1 MELFMTRIIAVA
13 IPKGGT
19 GKTTTTINLGAAL
32 AERGQRVLLVDFDP
46 SGALTQALGV
56 QSDGQ
61 TVYSAISAYLSSY
74 EPQLDSVIQTTDA
87 GVAVVP
93 ADARLNLAN
102 GQLVAVQRGENVLRN
117 LLLPIADHYD
127 VILIDTLPYLG
138 ILVDNALTAAQE
150 IIVPLQTEFLAT
162 LSVDLMIDH
171 VAVLRRSDPTASL
184 RITGILLTHAD
195 RTVMSRQVVAYT
207 RDELTTGRSVDA
219 PVFKTVIRRSVRF
232 AEAQAM
238 GKTILAY
245 DPQGEPA
252 QAYRA
257 LAQEVLD
264 AAPH

>member
-1 MELFMTRIIAVA
+1 MTRIIAVA

-32 AERGQRVLLVDFDP
+32 VERGQRVLLVDFDP

-56 QSDGQ
+56 HADGQ
-61 TVYSAISAYLSSY
+61 TIYSAIAAYLNTY
-74 EPQLDSVIQTTDA
+74 EPQLDQVIQQTGA
-87 GVAVVP
+87 GVDVVP

-102 GQLVAVQRGENVLRN
+102 GQLVAVQRGEYVLRN
-117 LLLPIADHYD
+117 LLLPVAARYD
-127 VILIDTLPYLG
+127 IILIDTLPYLG

-150 IIVPLQTEFLAT
+150 IILPLQTEFLAT

-171 VAVLRRSDPTASL
+171 VAILRRSDPTASL

-195 RTVMSRQVVAYT
+195 RTVMSRQVAAYT
-207 RDELTTGRSVDA
+207 RDELTAGRAVEA
-219 PVFKTVIRRSVRF
+219 PVFKAVIRRSVRF

-238 GKTILAY
+238 GKTILEY
-245 DPQGEPA
+245 DPQGDAA
-252 QAYRA
+252 QSYRA

-264 AAPH
+264 AAPR

>member
-1 MELFMTRIIAVA
+1 MTRIIAVA

-56 QSDGQ
+56 QADGK
-61 TVYSAISAYLSSY
+61 TIYTAIASYLNSY
-74 EPQLDSVIQTTDA
+74 EPQLDQVIQRTQVGLD
-87 GVAVVP
+87 VVP

-102 GQLVAVQRGENVLRN
+102 GQLVAVQRGEYVLRN
-117 LLLPIADHYD
+117 LLLPVTERYD
-127 VILIDTLPYLG
+127 IILIDTLPYLG
-138 ILVDNALTAAQE
+138 ILVDNALTTAQE
-150 IIVPLQTEFLAT
+150 IILPLQTEFLAT

-171 VAVLRRSDPTASL
+171 VAILRRSDPTAQL

-195 RTVMSRQVVAYT
+195 RTVMSRQVAAYT
-207 RDELTTGRSVDA
+207 RDELTTGRAVEA

-238 GKTILAY
+238 GKTILEY
-245 DPQGEPA
+245 DPQGEAA

-264 AAPH
+264 AATR

>member
-1 MELFMTRIIAVA
+1 MTRIIAVA

-32 AERGQRVLLVDFDP
+32 VEYGQRVLLVDFDP

-56 QSDGQ
+56 QGDGQ
-61 TVYSAISAYLSSY
+61 TIYSAIASYLSSY
-74 EPQLDSVIQTTDA
+74 EPQLDQVIQRTD
-87 GVAVVP
+87 GGLDVVP

-102 GQLVAVQRGENVLRN
+102 GQLVAVQRGEYVLRN
-117 LLLPIADHYD
+117 LLLPVAPRYD
-127 VILIDTLPYLG
+127 IILIDTLPYLG

-150 IIVPLQTEFLAT
+150 IILPLQTEFLAT

-171 VAVLRRSDPTASL
+171 VAILRRSDPTASL

-195 RTVMSRQVVAYT
+195 RTVMSRQVAAYT
-207 RDELTTGRSVDA
+207 RDELTAGRAVDA

-238 GKTILAY
+238 GKTILEY
-245 DPQGEPA
+245 DPQGDAA

-264 AAPH
+264 AAPR

>member
-1 MELFMTRIIAVA
+1 MTRIIAVA

-56 QSDGQ
+56 QADGQ
-61 TVYSAISAYLSSY
+61 TIYTAIAAYLTTY
-74 EPQLDSVIQTTDA
+74 DPQLNTVIQRTNA
-87 GVAVVP
+87 GLDVVP

-102 GQLVAVQRGENVLRN
+102 GQLVAVQRGEYVLRN
-117 LLLPIADHYD
+117 LLLPIAARYD
-127 VILIDTLPYLG
+127 IILIDTLPYLG

-150 IIVPLQTEFLAT
+150 IILPLQTEFLAT

-171 VAVLRRSDPTASL
+171 VAILRRSDPTAQL
-184 RITGILLTHAD
+184 RITGILLTYAD
-195 RTVMSRQVVAYT
+195 RTVMSRQVAAYT
-207 RDELTTGRSVDA
+207 RDELTTGRAVDA

-238 GKTILAY
+238 GKTILEY
-245 DPQGEPA
+245 DPQGEAA
-252 QAYRA
+252 QTYRA

-264 AAPH
+264 AAPR

>member
-1 MELFMTRIIAVA
+1 MTRIIAVA

-56 QSDGQ
+56 QADGQ
-61 TVYSAISAYLSSY
+61 TIYTAIAAYLTTY
-74 EPQLDSVIQTTDA
+74 DPQLNTVIQRTNA
-87 GVAVVP
+87 GLDVVP

-102 GQLVAVQRGENVLRN
+102 GQLVAVQRGEYALRN
-117 LLLPIADHYD
+117 LLLPIAARYD
-127 VILIDTLPYLG
+127 IILIDTLPYLG

-150 IIVPLQTEFLAT
+150 IILPLQTEFLAT

-171 VAVLRRSDPTASL
+171 VAILRRSDPTAHL
-184 RITGILLTHAD
+184 RITGILLTYAD
-195 RTVMSRQVVAYT
+195 RTVMSRQVAAYT
-207 RDELTTGRSVDA
+207 RDELTTGRAVDA

-238 GKTILAY
+238 GKTILEY
-245 DPQGEPA
+245 DSQGEAA
-252 QAYRA
+252 QTYRA

-264 AAPH
+264 AAPR